1 MTPGKR
7 TPILSRMMPP
17 KSSISRK
24 MLSQLYAPENQ
35 PYSVGVQPMPPS
47 TTLRVSMSPSGD
59 ITSVMKYPHII
70 VNETISI
77 AVQRAADE
85 SLSLRLIVSVIDY

>member
-1 MTPGKR
+1 
-7 TPILSRMMPP
+7 
-17 KSSISRK
+17 
-24 MLSQLYAPENQ
+24 MLSQPYA
-35 PYSVGVQPMPPS
+35 VGVQPMPPS